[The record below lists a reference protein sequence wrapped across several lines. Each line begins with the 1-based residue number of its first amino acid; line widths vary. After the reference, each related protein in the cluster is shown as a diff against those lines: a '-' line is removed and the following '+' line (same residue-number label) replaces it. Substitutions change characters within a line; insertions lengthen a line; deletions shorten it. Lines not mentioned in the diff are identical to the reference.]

1 MKNVL
6 ITGAGGFIGSNL
18 VKRLIKMKKYKVF
31 CIDIKNKDEN
41 IILKKLNSKN
51 LKYFKRNFLKIRNF
65 DFLPKKIDV
74 IYHCAS
80 IVGVSKYM
88 TNTIELIENN
98 FYGAKKAIQIALNKN
113 SKIIFFSTS
122 EIYGKNNKFPW
133 NENSDR
139 VLGNPS
145 ILRWSY
151 SSSKSLMEHYFFA
164 HGKEKKLKFS
174 IIRPFNVYGPGQNPI
189 FVVSNTLSKIMKGEK
204 PEIYDGGNQSRCFTY
219 VDDIVSAAIKIS
231 NSNKTNGKAY
241 NVARNKSYSIKKTI
255 SICKKLLNSKVNL
268 KKINTKLKYGKL
280 YQDVYKRDPSVERLK
295 SDLNWLPMVDLIDG
309 LKMTIKWIKNNPDY
323 LK

>member
-1 MKNVL
+1 M
-6 ITGAGGFIGSNL
+6 
-18 VKRLIKMKKYKVF
+18 
-31 CIDIKNKDEN
+31 E
-41 IILKKLNSKN
+41 
-51 LKYFKRNFLKIRNF
+51 
-65 DFLPKKIDV
+65 
-74 IYHCAS
+74 
-80 IVGVSKYM
+80 
-88 TNTIELIENN
+88 
-98 FYGAKKAIQIALNKN
+98 
-113 SKIIFFSTS
+113 
-122 EIYGKNNKFPW
+122 NNKFPW

-151 SSSKSLMEHYFFA
+151 SSSKSLMETFFA